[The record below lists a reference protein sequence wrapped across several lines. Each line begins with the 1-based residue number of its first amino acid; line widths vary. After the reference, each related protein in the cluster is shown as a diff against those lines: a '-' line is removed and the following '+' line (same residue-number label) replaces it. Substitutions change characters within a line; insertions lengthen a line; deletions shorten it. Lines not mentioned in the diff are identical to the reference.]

1 MQKTIFHL
9 AINVSDLKEAC
20 IFYGE
25 LLGAKQGRSTDTW
38 VDFNFFGHQ
47 LSLHIGLPLTSS
59 DTGQV
64 DGITVPMPHF
74 GIILPLST
82 WKKMAE
88 KLIKANIEF
97 IIPPT
102 QRFKNT
108 SGEQNTMFFLDPFG
122 NPIEL
127 KSFQDINEVFKL

>member
-9 AINVSDLKEAC
+9 AINVSDLKKAC
-20 IFYGE
+20 VFYGG
-25 LLGAKQGRSTDTW
+25 LLGAEQGRSTDTW

-64 DGITVPMPHF
+64 DGIAVPMPHF

-127 KSFQDINEVFKL
+127 KSFQDINEVIKP